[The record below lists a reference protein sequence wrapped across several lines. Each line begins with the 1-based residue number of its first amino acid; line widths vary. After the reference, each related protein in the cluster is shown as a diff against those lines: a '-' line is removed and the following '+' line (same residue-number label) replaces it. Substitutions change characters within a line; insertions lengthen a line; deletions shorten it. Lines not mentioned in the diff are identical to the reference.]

1 MKILS
6 LSINQKH
13 QFRKQASGKYLKVSE
28 PSQRNTTQGL
38 IMASDIS
45 NHIADLINFRYKAA
59 SRRQYK

>member
-13 QFRKQASGKYLKVSE
+13 QFRKQARGKYLKVSE

-38 IMASDIS
+38 IMSSDMS
-45 NHIADLINFRYKAA
+45 NHITY
-59 SRRQYK
+59 